1 MKWEVNIPLFSYM
14 CPRDTCSIWKQ
25 GSSVRMDY
33 TFIKMKGLNSV
44 RAPSTF
50 IFSGETSQNF
60 LINWET
66 KLWHDQFE
74 PLEDDE
80 KELIIDDLM
89 DGVRLNSEFK
99 LKNCKFSQSLNW
111 RGKPIFE
118 KIGKWNTQKYD
129 VKIGSFFDLHHNIR
143 IDYINLDKETYFD
156 HNQTI
161 KKKIELLQS
170 NDQTK
175 KKLEKNLKLENDLMK
190 KQLENLG
197 KVKER
202 NHSAIVWIAENYPVH
217 FSTLVNLINSL
228 SSANEVIEKI
238 KEFFKDPEVQN
249 IMSKGG
255 FPVKIK
261 IPINFFI
268 DVTVQFVNYR

>member
-1 MKWEVNIPLFSYM
+1 MKWEVNVPLFSYM
-14 CPRDTCSIWKQ
+14 CPRDTCLIWKQ

-80 KELIIDDLM
+80 KQLIIDDLM

-118 KIGKWNTQKYD
+118 KIGKWNTQRYD

-143 IDYINLDKETYFD
+143 IDYINLNKNTYFD
-156 HNQTI
+156 QNQAI
-161 KKKIELLQS
+161 KKKIELIQS

-175 KKLEKNLKLENDLMK
+175 KKIEKNLKLENDLMK

-202 NHSAIVWIAENYPVH
+202 NHSAIVWIAENYPVQ

-261 IPINFFI
+261 IPINFLI